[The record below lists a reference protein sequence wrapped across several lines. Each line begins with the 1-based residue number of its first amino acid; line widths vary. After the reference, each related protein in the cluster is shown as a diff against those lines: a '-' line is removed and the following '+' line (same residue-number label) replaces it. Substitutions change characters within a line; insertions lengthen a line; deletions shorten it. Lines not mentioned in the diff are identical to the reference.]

1 MMELGSGIALAGLC
15 VSGGA
20 VAITAIRTF
29 GGRRDPINGKDGIN
43 GKNGLSA
50 VFPCKDHSGIVVGL
64 NNIKENQDKQEKWLG
79 EISKDVKELLQR

>member
-1 MMELGSGIALAGLC
+1 MDLGSGIALGALC

-20 VAITAIRTF
+20 VAITAVRTF
-29 GGRRDPINGKDGIN
+29 CGRREVMNGKDGIN
-43 GKNGLSA
+43 GKNGLNA

-79 EISKDVKELLQR
+79 EISRDVKELLQR